1 MIAAKLVEL
10 IEIHAQ
16 HFTSD
21 VVRDLLT
28 NERTRGF
35 RAVRPQELEQRIF
48 QIVHHLG
55 NWIGDPNSVMVQA
68 EFTDWGRRRFEQGIP
83 LSEIMYAVIILKQ
96 HLGRYILDNGLVDAA
111 FPRVDG
117 DYVLPMHLNGLQELH
132 ARLGRFF
139 DEALYCLACGYE
151 AEAKASPVAARGS
164 AHRT

>member
-10 IEIHAQ
+10 IEIHASR
-16 HFTSD
+16 FTAD
-21 VVRDLLT
+21 VVRDLVT

-35 RAVRPQELEQRIF
+35 RAVRPEELEPRIF

-55 NWIGDPNSVMVQA
+55 NWIGDPKSATVQA

-117 DYVLPMHLNGLQELH
+117 DYVLPMHLNSLQDLH

-139 DEALYCLACGYE
+139 DEALYYLASGYE